1 MKVTLA
7 VIHSTGVTEPEEVPS
22 VARQEPQWSDK
33 DTNPPT
39 KLSAQNSLCLHE
51 IQGQGWSRD

>member
-39 KLSAQNSLCLHE
+39 KLSAQNLSCLQE
-51 IQGQGWSRD
+51 MQGLKWIKH